1 MLHYNMEKVQ
11 TTISR
16 HGPCSPASGGVMLDS
31 PGNLSFLTCKVG
43 ELLIML
49 TSGDQGPKRCEVV
62 SEAKKP

>member
-1 MLHYNMEKVQ
+1 
-11 TTISR
+11 
-16 HGPCSPASGGVMLDS
+16 MLDS